1 MFCHIM
7 CYRSALERGDEGIDA
22 AVPGCYEFLAAGAAG
37 FLAEPAAL
45 VFPSLQR
52 QATSLCGQLQ
62 RLAEIL
68 VSFLRHLHN
77 FAWFMHYWMVRN

>member
-1 MFCHIM
+1 MG
-7 CYRSALERGDEGIDA
+7 RETEGSLPESERGDEGIDA

-68 VSFLRHLHN
+68 VRYLIVPDLRLVLTCT
-77 FAWFMHYWMVRN
+77 FCFS